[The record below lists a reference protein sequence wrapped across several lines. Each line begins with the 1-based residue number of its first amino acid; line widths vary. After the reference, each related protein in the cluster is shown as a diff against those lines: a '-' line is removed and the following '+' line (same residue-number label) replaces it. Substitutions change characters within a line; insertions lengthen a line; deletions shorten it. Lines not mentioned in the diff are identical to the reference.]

1 MNSTRYLVLLLLIG
15 SLSLGCDKTVESSAD
30 GLTADTA
37 NGGTDVL
44 TEPEAT
50 PKPPILAKL
59 TQAQYR
65 NTVRDL
71 FGEDVVVPGGLE
83 PDTESDGLYAV
94 GASIASVS
102 PLGAERYADSAR
114 SIASQIVES
123 TEILASVTDCSPDT
137 QDVGPCLKTMV
148 ETLGKNIWRRPVTAS
163 ENAALVA
170 LGQQAKDT
178 LGSYKD
184 GVEYVISAMLQ
195 SPYFL
200 YRVTFGEASE
210 EDTGLRRYSNWE
222 LASRLSYFLWNT
234 LPDSDLMEAAANGEL
249 LDEGLLEVQVDRM
262 LADPRARQG
271 VRNFFADWLGLF
283 GLDDL
288 KKDPNIFKHYAPELG
303 SMAREETLRV
313 AEDIVFERQADMRE
327 FLTTRRTFV
336 TGRLAAIYN
345 VPATTSEGFGQV
357 DLPPEGDRVGFL
369 GQVSFLAAHAHPV
382 STSPTQRGVF
392 VREKLLCQ
400 TVPSP
405 PADVNT
411 AIPEVSDEAQSF
423 KQRLMV
429 HMEDPSC
436 APCHAF
442 IDPIGFGLENFDG
455 VGRYRILDNGIPID
469 PTGNL
474 DEQDFDGPVSLA
486 KALSEHPDYA
496 RCIVTKV
503 FSYAMGRHAASDEYA
518 LLTYMTSE
526 FNTDERRLLNLF
538 KAIAMNE
545 AFRLV
550 GEVVK

>member
-1 MNSTRYLVLLLLIG
+1 MNSTRYLVFLLLIG
-15 SLSLGCDKTVESSAD
+15 SLSLGCDKTLEPNAD
-30 GLTADTA
+30 GVAADVD
-37 NGGTDVL
+37 GSGTDVL
-44 TEPEAT
+44 TVPEVD
-50 PKPPILAKL
+50 PKPPNLAKL
-59 TQAQYR
+59 TQEQYR

-71 FGEDVVVPGGLE
+71 FGKSVVVPGGLE

-102 PLGAERYADSAR
+102 PLGSERYADSAR
-114 SIASQIVES
+114 SIASQIVQS
-123 TEILASVTDCSPDT
+123 TELFEAVTNCSPDT
-137 QDVGPCLKTMV
+137 PDVGPCFKTMIESV
-148 ETLGKNIWRRPVTAS
+148 GKNIWRRPITES
-163 ENAALVA
+163 ENDALVA
-170 LGQQAKDT
+170 LGQQASDT
-178 LGSYKD
+178 LGSYTD
-184 GVEYVISAMLQ
+184 GVEYVLSAMLQ

-200 YRVTFGEASE
+200 YRVTMGEALE
-210 EDTGLRRYSNWE
+210 GDATTRPYSNWE
-222 LASRLSYFLWNT
+222 MASRLSYFLWNT
-234 LPDSDLMEAAANGEL
+234 LPDAELMQAAANGEL
-249 LDEGLLEVQVDRM
+249 LADAQLEAHVDRM

-303 SMAREETLRV
+303 AMAREETLRV
-313 AEDIVFERQADMRE
+313 AEDIVFERQADMRD

-345 VPATTSEGFGQV
+345 VPATAAEGFGQI
-357 DLPPEGDRVGFL
+357 DLPPAGGRVGFL

-474 DEQDFDGPVSLA
+474 DEQEFDGPVELA
-486 KALSEHPDYA
+486 KALAEHPDYA

-503 FSYAMGRHAASDEYA
+503 FSYAMGRHVASGEGA
-518 LLTYMTSE
+518 LIGYMTRK
-526 FNTDERRLLNLF
+526 FNADERRLLILF
-538 KAIAMNE
+538 KTVAMSE
-545 AFRLV
+545 AFRLL
-550 GEVVK
+550 GEVEK